1 MKKIVIRLMLCL
13 VVTASCP
20 VLFSSCDKCGTEE
33 WYELE
38 VTDENGEVHLIKEKG
53 CV

>member
-33 WYELE
+33 WYE